1 MFQLSVP
8 WWEFIV
14 RGIVVYAFLLFFLR
28 ITGRRQIGQYDP
40 FDLILLLIL
49 SNAVQNSMNAGDN
62 SLIGGLISALT
73 LIGCHALMAQ
83 ISWRSPRVARW
94 MDGKPQVLI
103 HAGQLNQ
110 QLMRTEQLTPDDV
123 QAALRAAGCLHT
135 YEVQQATIETSG
147 QITVVLRN
155 RDSAEPAPP
164 PAVPDT
170 PTKLAPPPVV
180 RRRRR
185 RRRGLP

>member
-8 WWEFIV
+8 WWEFII

-28 ITGRRQIGQYDP
+28 LTGRRQTGQYAP

-62 SLIGGLISALT
+62 SLMGGLISALT
-73 LIGCHALMAQ
+73 LIGCHLLLAQ
-83 ISWRSPRVARW
+83 LGWRFPRIGRW
-94 MDGKPQVLI
+94 IDGKPKVLI
-103 HAGQLNQ
+103 HAGQLNAET
-110 QLMRTEQLTPDDV
+110 MRNERLTPDDV
-123 QAALRAAGCLHT
+123 QAALRAAGCLHS

-155 RDSAEPAPP
+155 RGSASQGA
-164 PAVPDT
+164 ADDT
-170 PTKLAPPPVV
+170 P
-180 RRRRR
+180 R
-185 RRRGLP
+185 